1 MENSITSVKNLR
13 KEFITKLS
21 GFYHEEEITQMIYM
35 LFEEYLGWSKT
46 KVHLSYNSE
55 IPQTVLNLFT
65 KALNDLCTGKPIQY
79 LLGKAWFNGFL
90 LTVDPRVLIPRPETE
105 ELCVIIGN
113 SFKDNQNQ
121 VLSILDV
128 GAGSGCISIDLK
140 KRFPD
145 ARVTGIDSSSDAL
158 DIALKN
164 AHENHCEI
172 DLFQSDILCRKDWKI
187 FGRFNLIVSNPPYV
201 LESEKKLMNLNVIAF
216 EPSQALFV
224 TDNDP
229 LQFYRAIADF
239 AGGHLFHPGHLFFE
253 INEQFGKDI
262 VDLLLSFGFSNVEIL
277 RDIHG
282 KERFVRGNLV

>member
-1 MENSITSVKNLR
+1 MENSTISVNNLR
-13 KEFITKLS
+13 KEFSTKLS
-21 GFYHEEEITQMIYM
+21 GFYHEEEITQIIYM

-46 KVHLSYNSE
+46 QVHLSYNSE
-55 IPQTVLNLFT
+55 IPQAVLSLLT
-65 KALNDLCTGKPIQY
+65 KALDDLCTGKPIQY
-79 LLGKAWFNGFL
+79 ILGKTWFNGIL

-105 ELCVIIGN
+105 ELCEIIGN

-121 VLSILDV
+121 VHSILDV
-128 GAGSGCISIDLK
+128 GTGSGCISIDLK

-145 ARVTGIDSSSDAL
+145 ASVTGIDSSLDAL

-164 AHENHCEI
+164 ALENHCEI
-172 DLFQSDILCRKDWKI
+172 DLFQSDILCRNDWKK

-201 LESEKKLMNLNVIAF
+201 LESEKKLMNRNVTAF

-229 LQFYRAIADF
+229 LEFYRAIADF
-239 AGGHLFHPGHLFFE
+239 AVSHLFHPGHLFFE
-253 INEQFGKDI
+253 INEQFGKEI
-262 VDLLLSFGFSNVEIL
+262 VDLLLSFGFSDVRIL

-282 KERFVRGNLV
+282 KERFVKGNLV